1 MFTKLNSSL
10 CTLHHF
16 ADGQKLKKNSLK
28 FAFYRSYICTISSK
42 LIDLTR
48 SNITLIYS
56 NLLLISGTCFIV
68 AICFV
73 FDIKVIIA
81 RRTRKRQQ
89 KTHFSKNDQTQFVF
103 IVQISWQP
111 DWSHIRKLIS
121 SKYTTR
127 ARKLLLFIHTSKVL
141 LICCL
146 HVVLHIAPPFIFLL
160 NLQRLSVRNITGEQ
174 C

>member
-1 MFTKLNSSL
+1 MGCNSVYFCRVRFRGRANLPNKWSPVEHGLTQNLKSVYSVFTKLNSSL

-28 FAFYRSYICTISSK
+28 FAFYGSYICTISSK

-73 FDIKVIIA
+73 FAIKVIIA
-81 RRTRKRQQ
+81 RKTRKCQQ
-89 KTHFSKNDQTQFVF
+89 KTHFSKTDQTQLVF
-103 IVQISWQP
+103 IVQIS
-111 DWSHIRKLIS
+111 
-121 SKYTTR
+121 
-127 ARKLLLFIHTSKVL
+127 
-141 LICCL
+141 
-146 HVVLHIAPPFIFLL
+146 
-160 NLQRLSVRNITGEQ
+160 
-174 C
+174 

>member
-1 MFTKLNSSL
+1 MGCNSVYFCRVRFRGRANLPNKWSPVEHGLTQNLKSVYSVFTKLNSSL

-42 LIDLTR
+42 LVDLTR

-73 FDIKVIIA
+73 FATKVIIA
-81 RRTRKRQQ
+81 RKTRKRQQ
-89 KTHFSKNDQTQFVF
+89 KTHFSKTDQTQLVF
-103 IVQISWQP
+103 IVQIS
-111 DWSHIRKLIS
+111 
-121 SKYTTR
+121 
-127 ARKLLLFIHTSKVL
+127 
-141 LICCL
+141 
-146 HVVLHIAPPFIFLL
+146 
-160 NLQRLSVRNITGEQ
+160 
-174 C
+174 

>member
-1 MFTKLNSSL
+1 MGCNSVYFCRVRFRGRANLPNKWSPVEHGLTQNLKSVYAVFAKLNRSL

-42 LIDLTR
+42 LVDLTR

-73 FDIKVIIA
+73 FAIKVIIA
-81 RRTRKRQQ
+81 RKTRKRQQ
-89 KTHFSKNDQTQFVF
+89 KTHFSKTDQTQLVF
-103 IVQISWQP
+103 IVQIS
-111 DWSHIRKLIS
+111 
-121 SKYTTR
+121 
-127 ARKLLLFIHTSKVL
+127 
-141 LICCL
+141 
-146 HVVLHIAPPFIFLL
+146 
-160 NLQRLSVRNITGEQ
+160 
-174 C
+174 

>member
-1 MFTKLNSSL
+1 MGCNSVYFCRVRFRGRANLPNKWSPVEHGLTQNLKSVYSVFTKFNSSL

-73 FDIKVIIA
+73 FAIKVIIA
-81 RRTRKRQQ
+81 RKTRKRQQ
-89 KTHFSKNDQTQFVF
+89 KTHFSKTDQTQLVF
-103 IVQISWQP
+103 IVQIS
-111 DWSHIRKLIS
+111 
-121 SKYTTR
+121 
-127 ARKLLLFIHTSKVL
+127 
-141 LICCL
+141 
-146 HVVLHIAPPFIFLL
+146 
-160 NLQRLSVRNITGEQ
+160 
-174 C
+174 

>member
-1 MFTKLNSSL
+1 MGCNSVYFCRVRFRGRANLPNKWSPVEHGLTQNLKSEYSVFTKLNSSL

-73 FDIKVIIA
+73 FAIKVIIA
-81 RRTRKRQQ
+81 RKTRKCQQ
-89 KTHFSKNDQTQFVF
+89 KTHFSKTDQTQLVF
-103 IVQISWQP
+103 IVQIS
-111 DWSHIRKLIS
+111 
-121 SKYTTR
+121 
-127 ARKLLLFIHTSKVL
+127 
-141 LICCL
+141 
-146 HVVLHIAPPFIFLL
+146 
-160 NLQRLSVRNITGEQ
+160 
-174 C
+174 

>member
-1 MFTKLNSSL
+1 MGCNSVYFCRVRFRGRANLPNKWSPVEHGLTQNLKSVYEVFAKLNSSL

-73 FDIKVIIA
+73 FAIKVIIA
-81 RRTRKRQQ
+81 RKTRKRQQ
-89 KTHFSKNDQTQFVF
+89 KTHFSKTDQTQLVF
-103 IVQISWQP
+103 IVQIS
-111 DWSHIRKLIS
+111 
-121 SKYTTR
+121 
-127 ARKLLLFIHTSKVL
+127 
-141 LICCL
+141 
-146 HVVLHIAPPFIFLL
+146 
-160 NLQRLSVRNITGEQ
+160 
-174 C
+174 

>member
-1 MFTKLNSSL
+1 MGCNSVYFCRVRFRGRANLPNKWSPVEHGLTQNLKSVYAVFAKLNSSL

-73 FDIKVIIA
+73 FAIKVIIA
-81 RRTRKRQQ
+81 RKTRKRQQ
-89 KTHFSKNDQTQFVF
+89 KTHFSKTDQTQLVF
-103 IVQISWQP
+103 IVQISW
-111 DWSHIRKLIS
+111 
-121 SKYTTR
+121 
-127 ARKLLLFIHTSKVL
+127 
-141 LICCL
+141 
-146 HVVLHIAPPFIFLL
+146 
-160 NLQRLSVRNITGEQ
+160 
-174 C
+174 